1 VSSPPPSPGA
11 PFSSTPI
18 EPAQRPGGCA
28 RAALIGCG
36 VAAILVLIL
45 LGVFTAYV
53 KRKPEALT
61 DLLMGQVERNLAPDV
76 SEREK
81 ADLRSA
87 YAEFRQ
93 GLQER
98 RAGAEPLD
106 RLRRIL
112 SGATSGAISREQ
124 ARALTEDFRRAA
136 SSGPT
141 PAPAPAARP
150 GAASPP
156 APARTP

>member
-18 EPAQRPGGCA
+18 EPARRPGGCA
-28 RAALIGCG
+28 RGALIGCG

-45 LGVFTAYV
+45 VGVFTAYV

-76 SEREK
+76 SEQEK
-81 ADLRSA
+81 TDLRSA

-93 GLQER
+93 RLQER
-98 RAGAEPLD
+98 RAGSEPLD
-106 RLRRIL
+106 RLRRIV
-112 SGATSGAISREQ
+112 SGATSGAIGREQ
-124 ARALTEDFRRAA
+124 VRALTEDFRRAA

-141 PAPAPAARP
+141 PAPAARP